1 MQDTLQILGVILNSK
16 LNFKAHIKEHL
27 KKACANA
34 SALRR
39 LRKFSSKDVMV
50 RLYNGYVLPHLEYC
64 SPQLLGIGNV
74 EANKMKTFTI
84 I

>member
-1 MQDTLQILGVILNSK
+1 MNSK
-16 LNFKAHIKEHL
+16 LTFKAHIKEHL

-39 LRKFSSKDVMV
+39 LRKFNSDVMV

-64 SPQLLGIGNV
+64 RPQLLGIGNFEV
-74 EANKMKTFTI
+74 NKMETLTI
-84 I
+84 IY